1 MSLKTPLPLDPALRL
16 RVPTQE
22 ALPFEAPTPK
32 PPAKPKAAALSV
44 TRPVTPRTT
53 APAPEPA
60 ALGPW
65 AAPVPTFTFLCG
77 PAGSGKTFETR
88 RWAAADPGVLLT
100 ATTGI
105 AAINLGGETIN
116 ATLGYFD
123 TASQR
128 ESYVNG
134 FLTAKLG
141 KLWKAGVRRIILDE
155 VSMLPAEQLT
165 YLVNAIEEVNGRGYV
180 IHTRVDDDD
189 DTPPAMGL
197 TLVGDFLQLA
207 PVKASYAFEAPVW
220 EKFESAIETLTTQ
233 YRQADPD
240 FLTMLRAA
248 RRGHGETVAEYFTS
262 HNAIWQDT
270 DDHFEG
276 ATILAKNEP
285 VDRFNSLRMAAL
297 PGREVRFS
305 SHRWGKLRSEWGTLE
320 KPPSTWG
327 IPERLTLKIGALV
340 MLLANRRDE
349 GLGLIYVNGDMGTIV
364 DATDHTVWVT
374 LQRTGE
380 TIEVEPITRQVKI
393 PVEPSRKKE
402 LKRMGSDLLQGKWE
416 VVGEVTYLPVRIA
429 YASTTHRSQG
439 LSLDRV
445 QINIRDAFFQ
455 TPGMLYVAL
464 SRARTAEGLRLVGS
478 PKALIDRCKTDP
490 RVRAWL

>member
-1 MSLKTPLPLDPALRL
+1 MPQRTPLPPDDLLRFRL
-16 RVPTQE
+16 PTQE
-22 ALPFEAPTPK
+22 GLPFEVPRPK
-32 PPAKPKAAALSV
+32 PAKAS
-44 TRPVTPRTT
+44 TRPQPPKVAS
-53 APAPEPA
+53 APVSGA

-77 PAGSGKTFETR
+77 PAGSGKTFATR
-88 RWAAADPGVLLT
+88 AWAANDPGLILT

-134 FLTAKLG
+134 YLTARLG

-165 YLVNAIEEVNGRGYV
+165 YLVNAIDEVNGRGYV
-180 IHTRVDDDD
+180 LHTHQDDDD
-189 DTPPAMGL
+189 VGPPAMGL

-207 PVKASYAFEAPVW
+207 PVKAAYAFEAHEW
-220 EKFESAIETLTTQ
+220 ERFTPAIETLTTQ

-248 RRGHGETVAEYFTS
+248 RRGHGNTVAEYFVS
-262 HNAIWQDT
+262 KGAIWQDT
-270 DDHFEG
+270 DEHFEG

-297 PGREVRFS
+297 PGREIRFR
-305 SHRWGKLRSEWGTLE
+305 SHRWGKLRAEWGTLE
-320 KPPSTWG
+320 KPPQTWG
-327 IPERLTLKIGALV
+327 IPEAITLKIGALV
-340 MLLANRRDE
+340 MLLANHRDASE
-349 GLGLIYVNGDMGTIV
+349 TLVYVNGDLGVIE
-364 DATDHTVWVT
+364 DATDHTILVR

-380 TIEVEPITRQVKI
+380 VVEVEAITRQVKV

-402 LKRMGSDLLQGKWE
+402 LKRENSPLLQGKWE
-416 VVGEVTYLPVRIA
+416 VVGEIEYLPVRIA

-445 QINIRDAFFQ
+445 QINIRDHFFQ

-464 SRARTAEGLRLVGS
+464 SRVRTAEGLRLVGS
-478 PKALIDRCKTDP
+478 PKALIERCRTDP
-490 RVRAWL
+490 RVQAWL